1 MRPAFGLVLLAA
13 SPFPACKGTSSSQGE
28 GQYVARVEVA
38 PVAVL
43 LTTVGQTQALGSRA
57 SDAQGGE
64 VKAAAKLSS
73 SRLDDVAMGLGG
85 SLVVVA
91 QPAPGAVLVTAV
103 QVVSSRLDAEVPG
116 EPTRRP
122 RGAERPRLA
131 SVTSTPR
138 EAWSW
143 SADMGAPRHVMDP
156 PPSFLR
162 R

>member
-13 SPFPACKGTSSSQGE
+13 SPFPACKGTSSSQGG
-28 GQYVARVEVA
+28 GQSVARVETA

-43 LTTVGQTQALGSRA
+43 LTTVGQTRVLGA
-57 SDAQGGE
+57 KAFDAQGGE
-64 VKAAAKLSS
+64 AKAAVTWSS
-73 SRLDDVAMGLGG
+73 SRPDDVAVGLDG
-85 SLVVVA
+85 SPVVVA
-91 QPAPGAVLVTAV
+91 QPAPGAVLVTDV
-103 QVVSSRLDAEVPG
+103 QVVSSRLEAEVPG

-122 RGAERPRLA
+122 RGAERSRLA
-131 SVTSTPR
+131 SVTSTPQ

-143 SADMGAPRHVMDP
+143 PADMDAPRHAMDP